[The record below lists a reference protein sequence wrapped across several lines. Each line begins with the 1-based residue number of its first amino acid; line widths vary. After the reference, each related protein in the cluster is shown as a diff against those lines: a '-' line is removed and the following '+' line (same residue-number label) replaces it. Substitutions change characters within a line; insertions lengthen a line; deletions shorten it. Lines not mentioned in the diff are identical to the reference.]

1 MHRRGC
7 GIEKPRGRRGCGKGG
22 SPRTLNVMQTGSVRK
37 DHKGESGGHGPTT
50 EAPKYI
56 VQEAP
61 LHQLHVHFI
70 TGVRAGVRLVSEQDQ
85 EGRLCSCRGRG
96 RGCNAPGPAW
106 PARRQHCTQ
115 QPARLCW
122 GTEPRAGHAAPLA
135 VAGAGRAPTE
145 CHRERDLAEHAATS
159 LRFTDRKTKARDV
172 AGPRPR
178 PPGQGE
184 VPDSP
189 SCGFPAP
196 VIAPVR

>member
-1 MHRRGC
+1 MHRG
-7 GIEKPRGRRGCGKGG
+7 GCGKGG
-22 SPRTLNVMQTGSVRK
+22 SPRTSNVMQTGSVRK

-85 EGRLCSCRGRG
+85 EARLCSC

-115 QPARLCW
+115 QPARLCR
-122 GTEPRAGHAAPLA
+122 GTSRGQAMLHPSPWQGLA
-135 VAGAGRAPTE
+135 VHPRSVTGRGPSQSTQPHPSVSQTE
-145 CHRERDLAEHAATS
+145 KPRPATWQGLAQGRPARERFQILRPAVS
-159 LRFTDRKTKARDV
+159 LHLS
-172 AGPRPR
+172 
-178 PPGQGE
+178 
-184 VPDSP
+184 SP
-189 SCGFPAP
+189 L
-196 VIAPVR
+196 